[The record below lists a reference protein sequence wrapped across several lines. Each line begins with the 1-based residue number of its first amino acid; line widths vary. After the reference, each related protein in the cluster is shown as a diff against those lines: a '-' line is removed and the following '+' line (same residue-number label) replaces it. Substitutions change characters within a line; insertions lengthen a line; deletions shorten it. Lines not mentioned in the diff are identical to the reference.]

1 MTREIDL
8 PIFLPLWP
16 RNHMI
21 HTYKHIPDKLAV
33 SDDDDGD
40 DSDGLRRLSETRY
53 FFQTVA

>member
-21 HTYKHIPDKLAV
+21 HTYKHIPDKMAV
-33 SDDDDGD
+33 SGDDDED
-40 DSDGLRRLSETRY
+40 DYDGLRRLSETR
-53 FFQTVA
+53 

>member
-8 PIFLPLWP
+8 PILLPLWP

-33 SDDDDGD
+33 SDDVDDDDG
-40 DSDGLRRLSETRY
+40 GRGERRRSEMRY
-53 FFQTVA
+53 V